1 MENSH
6 GVRGR
11 WHKLSRFSGY
21 FLMILL
27 ALIFIF
33 PIVFMF
39 MSSLK
44 PTAQLLRDS
53 ASFRAFLPI
62 GDISFDNYQ
71 AMTERAPVW
80 RFLFNSLMVTTV
92 TVTLG
97 LLVNALLGF
106 AIAVM
111 RWSGKTLV
119 LAVIIATMIV
129 PFETIA
135 VPLLLIVSRLPTI
148 TAEGLAMGWINTYH
162 VQIIPWIAQAFIIF
176 LFVQFFRDLPYEL
189 VEAARVDGASWWQ
202 IFSRV
207 YVPIS
212 GPIFSTAAIL
222 MIIPMWNQYLWPLMV
237 VQSEEYRP
245 IMIGLQYFQQM
256 NVEWGEMM
264 AFLSFTTIPVLI
276 FFLLMQRTYIESI
289 AASGIKG

>member
-1 MENSH
+1 MERSH
-6 GVRGR
+6 GVHGR
-11 WHKLSRFSGY
+11 WHILSRSSGY
-21 FLMILL
+21 LLMIVL
-27 ALIFIF
+27 AVIFIF

-44 PTAQLLRDS
+44 PTTQLLRDS
-53 ASFRAFLPI
+53 ASFRAFLPV
-62 GDISFDNYQ
+62 GDISIDNYR

-80 RFLFNSLMVTTV
+80 RFLFNSLLVTTV
-92 TVTLG
+92 TVALG
-97 LLVNALLGF
+97 LLINSLLGF

-111 RWSGKTLV
+111 RWSGKTLI

-148 TAEGLAMGWINTYH
+148 TAEGLATGWINTYH

-189 VEAARVDGASWWQ
+189 VEAARVDGANWWQ

-212 GPIFSTAAIL
+212 GPVFSTAAIL

-256 NVEWGEMM
+256 NIEWGEMM

-276 FFLLMQRTYIESI
+276 FFLAMQRTYIESI